1 MATPSVERRSDVV
14 ARLLREALSLT
25 DASLVIHRGGV
36 LVEFKTDLLPGEL
49 SVWAE
54 GRHRS
59 WQIGEFEGHHC
70 HFNLESINEVHFDA
84 EPVPCQG
91 GRINYTIW
99 FLCERDCG
107 NPHRPHGL
115 FSVTLNHPYE
125 TDGTPRRR
133 IIGQVAALFDREC
146 QCPIVTA
153 SRAFTDAIGVLS
165 QEFHP
170 ATGESVQNVSGD

>member
-1 MATPSVERRSDVV
+1 MTSIERSVDVV
-14 ARLLREALSLT
+14 IRLLREALSLT

-36 LVEFKTDLLPGEL
+36 LVEFKTDLLPREL

-70 HFNLESINEVHFDA
+70 HLNLESINEVHFDA

-99 FLCERDCG
+99 FLCEHDCG
-107 NPHRPHGL
+107 NPYRPRGL
-115 FSVTLNHPYE
+115 FSVTLNRPYK
-125 TDGTPRRR
+125 TDGTSRRR
-133 IIGQVAALFDREC
+133 IIGQVAALFDRER
-146 QCPIVTA
+146 QCPMLTA
-153 SRAFTDAIGVLS
+153 SQGFTKAISGLS
-165 QEFHP
+165 R
-170 ATGESVQNVSGD
+170 ESRPTFVESIQSVSGD